1 MVDDENS
8 PIPQINLDRHFSE
21 RYSDL
26 MKPSPTKDI
35 VPQVATI
42 LRPSAI
48 KPSTPKSAFK
58 AISSSSSSQ
67 KLSALKPLPQR
78 ARASDV
84 HEITREGATT
94 TRISEQNQAIKQAI
108 KIPPSRPSS
117 ETLRSEATTGFKR
130 PQRPSSTIPERRGPG
145 RPPGS
150 KNKPKEPEDKL
161 I

>member
-1 MVDDENS
+1 MVDENS
-8 PIPQINLDRHFSE
+8 PMPQINLDRHFSE

-35 VPQVATI
+35 VPQVDTV

-58 AISSSSSSQ
+58 PISSSSSQ

-78 ARASDV
+78 ARTSDV

-94 TRISEQNQAIKQAI
+94 TRV
-108 KIPPSRPSS
+108 
-117 ETLRSEATTGFKR
+117 F
-130 PQRPSSTIPERRGPG
+130 ER
-145 RPPGS
+145 
-150 KNKPKEPEDKL
+150 
-161 I
+161 